1 LEGIYH
7 TLLQGQRKVDATY
20 VIPQQVVPSEIT
32 AIRIT
37 SIMRTNLTHNANVRY
52 ATGLL
57 LMGEQDGGLII
68 PYPQT
73 CVECPD
79 RGEIKVF
86 GHYLQPDRIKLWES
100 ETQQW
105 EWKNLG
111 WPKRCK
117 SCNARAQAYKRAKKS
132 IQRLEELREMTQDA
146 FGALKGAEDRW
157 CYLKFVTLTWKN
169 ELSAEKEP
177 DMKKARKWL
186 RKKREKIIEKLDCV
200 AGTDVLECVTTEKDG
215 LYHHHVHSHGIWIM
229 PYHPIEY
236 VGEIMKKYVGRDQC
250 RAIKPIWIES
260 ENENGGYTMSAFAQA
275 RNYLMKYLTKEEG
288 TRRGLWGF
296 ARRGLTS
303 ENFYGKVSAIHE
315 KWKSADSAK
324 NVHVL

>member
-1 LEGIYH
+1 
-7 TLLQGQRKVDATY
+7 
-20 VIPQQVVPSEIT
+20 
-32 AIRIT
+32 
-37 SIMRTNLTHNANVRY
+37 MRTDLSHNANVRY
-52 ATGLL
+52 ATGIL
-57 LMGEQDGGLII
+57 LMGEQSGEIII

-79 RGEIKVF
+79 RGLLKAF
-86 GHYLQPDRIKLWES
+86 GYYVIPDRISLWSHELD
-100 ETQQW
+100 QW
-105 EWKNLG
+105 EWRNLG
-111 WPKRCK
+111 WPTRCK

-146 FGALKGAEDRW
+146 FGALGGEEDRW

-169 ELSAEKEP
+169 ELCDQEEP

-200 AGTDVLECVTTEKDG
+200 AGTDVLECVTTEIPGKG
-215 LYHHHVHSHGIWIM
+215 GKSLYHHHVHSHGIWIM

-288 TRRGLWGF
+288 SRRGLWGF
-296 ARRGLTS
+296 ARKSLTS
-303 ENFYGKVSAIHE
+303 EDFYGKVSAIHE
-315 KWKSADSAK
+315 KWNSKKSAK
-324 NVHVL
+324 V